1 MHKTWRVMMIMIV
14 TAALWVAAE
23 AGKLAA
29 QYPPVLPPPPKPAET
44 TNPAEIHAKSQ
55 ASTVAKRALLQQ
67 NEKEFR
73 EGVERL
79 YRLSGELREEVQ
91 KTPTSDVLSVRMMK
105 KADEIEKLAKVL
117 KNKAKGG

>member
-1 MHKTWRVMMIMIV
+1 MHKTRRIMMMAIAA
-14 TAALWVAAE
+14 AALFLAVE
-23 AGKLAA
+23 AGRLAG

-55 ASTVAKRALLQQ
+55 ASAAAKRAMLLQ

-79 YRLSGELREEVQ
+79 YQLSGELRDEVQ

-105 KADEIEKLAKVL
+105 KADEIEKLAKLL